1 MPALRGAAL
10 FENMKARERQA
21 IEINDKI
28 VQGLSVAKYALDQGR
43 DEQSRRAVEETLR
56 KARGLITDLLGDEGS
71 EIELGPGEIRRERP
85 ATVTGG
91 S

>member
-1 MPALRGAAL
+1 MRGAAL
-10 FENMKARERQA
+10 FEDMKARERQA
-21 IEINDKI
+21 IEINDNI

>member
-1 MPALRGAAL
+1 LRGAAL
-10 FENMKARERQA
+10 FEDMKARERQA
-21 IEINDKI
+21 IEINDNI

>member
-1 MPALRGAAL
+1 LRGAAL